1 MLLSIVS
8 ASSGLILSALAT
20 AAVVILGFSLARKYI
35 TLRQSGEVNTSSKL
49 FIPGTA
55 AELLIEGERVGVIGS
70 IAKGV
75 LTTCGLTEPTLGFEL
90 RLDLLEKPMDIDCP
104 ITRPSDFPSVQRDIN
119 LVVDERLAWSEIET
133 VIRCE
138 AGPHFESLCVRQVW
152 RDAQRL
158 GEGKKSILVGLVMRS
173 RTGTLSSDEVRET
186 IDRIVSCCVTRCGAS
201 LRA

>member
-1 MLLSIVS
+1 MLSHLGVLTKIVWRP
-8 ASSGLILSALAT
+8 
-20 AAVVILGFSLARKYI
+20 F
-35 TLRQSGEVNTSSKL
+35 SSKL